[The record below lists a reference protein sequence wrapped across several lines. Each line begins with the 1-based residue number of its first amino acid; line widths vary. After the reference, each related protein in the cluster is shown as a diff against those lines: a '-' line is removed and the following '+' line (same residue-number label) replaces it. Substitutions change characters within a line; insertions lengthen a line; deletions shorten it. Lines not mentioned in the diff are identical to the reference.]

1 MSPEQ
6 ATGHQHVGPQADIYA
21 MGCVL
26 YEMLAGE
33 PPYPGKTAQAVL
45 GKIIAASQE
54 TLRQGFELMVRR
66 VAPDVV
72 DIADTTD
79 HASGTTPFYRQTDA

>member
-33 PPYPGKTAQAVL
+33 PPCPGKTAQAVL
-45 GKIIAASQE
+45 GI
-54 TLRQGFELMVRR
+54 L
-66 VAPDVV
+66 
-72 DIADTTD
+72 
-79 HASGTTPFYRQTDA
+79 